1 MIREELVTTTLF
13 TLRLEPSTRS
23 IYGVFPDESDR
34 EAHLSSRGDAALKG
48 NTSELFVEE
57 GARNRAGRRHRRQ
70 TSWIDVKSRTSSML
84 VEVG

>member
-1 MIREELVTTTLF
+1 
-13 TLRLEPSTRS
+13 
-23 IYGVFPDESDR
+23 
-34 EAHLSSRGDAALKG
+34 
-48 NTSELFVEE
+48 VEE